1 MLNNFDTL
9 DMKEKPQYNESDL
22 KDHLG
27 VWLWL
32 QNEKGEILMQYHKK
46 FGCWTIP
53 LEKSDPGETLE
64 EAIVRT
70 GKEELG
76 IDIKEYEVVHQQE
89 DSYIRN
95 GQIVNVRASLIK
107 VNDYQGIPS
116 NMEPEKH
123 TDFEWKSTEFVLGL
137 EDSTDA
143 VKALQKYI

>member
-1 MLNNFDTL
+1 MN
-9 DMKEKPQYNESDL
+9 ERPQYNESDL

-27 VWLWL
+27 IWLWI
-32 QNEKGEILMQYHKK
+32 QNEREEILMQYHKK

-64 EAIVRT
+64 EAIIRT

-76 IDIKEYEVVHQQE
+76 ININKYEIVHQQE
-89 DSYIRN
+89 NSYLRD
-95 GQIVNVRASLIK
+95 GQNVNVRASLIK
-107 VNDYQGIPS
+107 VNSFDGIPS

-123 TDFEWKSTEFVLGL
+123 TDFGWKSIEFVQGL
-137 EDSTDA
+137 ENSTDA

>member
-1 MLNNFDTL
+1 MN
-9 DMKEKPQYNESDL
+9 ERPQYNETDL

-27 VWLWL
+27 IWLWI
-32 QNEKGEILMQYHKK
+32 QNERGEILMQYHKK

-64 EAIVRT
+64 EAIIRT

-76 IDIKEYEVVHQQE
+76 INISKYKIVHQQKN
-89 DSYIRN
+89 SYLRN
-95 GQIVNVRASLIK
+95 GQNVNVRASLVK
-107 VNDYQGIPS
+107 VNNFDGTPL

-123 TDFEWKSTEFVLGL
+123 TDFGWKSVEFIRGL
-137 EDSTDA
+137 ENSTDA